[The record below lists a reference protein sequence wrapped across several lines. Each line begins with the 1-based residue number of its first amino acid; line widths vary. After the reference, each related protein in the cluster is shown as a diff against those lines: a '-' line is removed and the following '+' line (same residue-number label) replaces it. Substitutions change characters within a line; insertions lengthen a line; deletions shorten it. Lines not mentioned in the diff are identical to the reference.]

1 MTSVLKWLQDRKGIL
16 FVVLVLI
23 IVGCLFYKNNEGFYA
38 IETDVEVI
46 YKKMRDLR
54 NESLSLDRTSKGVV
68 VTDTTASDIKVSFYD
83 IEPKVHHY
91 LKLRLM
97 VQDYLNSM
105 GKHLYNLDDTKLDT
119 LNDEHKTFG
128 FIGGEDSDIMNWGT
142 FTEDNNDTF
151 SLLLAKTDTNDYIDK
166 PGTKLKAIEGYIKD
180 NFDKAVSGTLSIET
194 LIDSVKGTLDVT
206 KGGSFYDITSNKAAN
221 WGKVHNDM
229 TTISTTF
236 TAIGSKIEFII
247 DQFTALQ
254 TKIPTVTNTND
265 ELDYTDSGLKT
276 AFQKILNTKYKPST
290 SDTSLTDLLTNL
302 IGDDDLGSDADKGL
316 RNNLGALQ
324 TLIISDDVD
333 KSSSDTGELFSKDN
347 DEESGLRKKIVTL
360 HDQLAYIQGKYGDFN
375 KVVDSIVESSSF
387 TDVPRST
394 VANINVTASD
404 KDLIDK
410 YIDSVVTNLGAVYTD
425 AHIQQDIDDIEQA
438 INNSIRTAIYAE
450 TETEC
455 NKLIGNINDTGSPSI
470 NGFLNNIFKKLIT
483 SEDVEDILKSID
495 QVSKNSLDGYNTT
508 EFEKANNFFLLLEM
522 YEHFEDYL
530 NAERNIYTTIF
541 KNHHNGETVSIS
553 DYKKIMVKKNKI
565 INGYE
570 TDFKDDISN
579 YSDYFKDLKDLIFEK
594 VNESVVTTTQ
604 ASTTEAQTTT
614 TVSGGGSGGGSD
626 YSRNASGTGQRCVIR
641 GLQGDLN
648 HIVSNYSGASYD
660 FKYFGTGEDTEK
672 DVIMVYQKPIRSGE
686 HTHVFAVN
694 DNGNLVTQPED
705 ENNAQQQWFLKST
718 SDSDS
723 LFEVVSNYNSVEMA
737 LNQDSSY
744 LSLKPYQSGF
754 QGSKWKVINGQPS
767 TGLLSCNPALPHQS
781 VASPVTQVESQYAK
795 QLSEIMTMVKRNSDL
810 YQKQVGDERT
820 ASSVFGKSEP
830 LRLKVNLLSSSDD
843 VEGDNFNNVEKF
855 QDSSKGNVLGLLDS
869 YERNQNGSPLGDFT
883 PNPNA
888 PKCKSVNYDDYT
900 ENRVGQCNCIV

>member
-16 FVVLVLI
+16 VVVLVLI

-38 IETDVEVI
+38 IDTDVGSI

-54 NESLSLDRTSKGVV
+54 SKSLDLNRTSKGVV
-68 VTDTTASDIKVSFYD
+68 VEGSINADIKVSFYD

-105 GKHLYNLDDTKLDT
+105 GKHLYNLDELTDEQKT
-119 LNDEHKTFG
+119 LG
-128 FIGGEDSDIMNWGT
+128 FIGGKDSDIMDWGT
-142 FTEDNNDTF
+142 FTAKNDEKV
-151 SLLLAKTDTNDYIDK
+151 SLLLAKTDTDDYIDK
-166 PGTKLKAIEGYIKD
+166 PGTKLKAIEKYIKD
-180 NFDKAVSGTLSIET
+180 NIDRPVSGTLSIET

-206 KGGSFYDITSNKAAN
+206 TGGSFYDATSNNAAN
-221 WGKVHNDM
+221 WGKVYNDM
-229 TTISTTF
+229 TMISTTF
-236 TAIGSKIEFII
+236 TAIGSSIEYVLKRFKELKEVMPTTPSYPTDGASDTRAADLEKEFKRILEVKLGSGASAI
-247 DQFTALQ
+247 D
-254 TKIPTVTNTND
+254 
-265 ELDYTDSGLKT
+265 LKT
-276 AFQKILNTKYKPST
+276 VLENLVGDNVNGLGSGIDKALRKKLGDLRKVIITDAVDTGKGTLGKLFST
-290 SDTSLTDLLTNL
+290 
-302 IGDDDLGSDADKGL
+302 DDDENSGL
-316 RNNLGALQ
+316 RNK
-324 TLIISDDVD
+324 IS
-333 KSSSDTGELFSKDN
+333 SLYE
-347 DEESGLRKKIVTL
+347 
-360 HDQLAYIQGKYGDFN
+360 QLKHIQGQYNSFELAVG
-375 KVVDSIVESSSF
+375 SISESF
-387 TDVPRST
+387 LDTPRKTVPSIT
-394 VANINVTASD
+394 FKATEKATINN
-404 KDLIDK
+404 
-410 YIDSVVTNLGAVYTD
+410 YINSVVTNLGAVYTD

-438 INNSIRTAIYAE
+438 INNSIRITIYNK

-455 NKLIGNINDTGSPSI
+455 DKLIGNINVTGSPSI
-470 NGFLNNIFKKLIT
+470 NGVLNNILKKLINE
-483 SEDVEDILKSID
+483 SSVDSMIQSVD
-495 QVSKNSLDGYNTT
+495 QVSGNDLDGHDTSK
-508 EFEKANNFFLLLEM
+508 FAKANNFFILLKL
-522 YEHFEDYL
+522 YELFEDYL
-530 NAERNIYTTIF
+530 NAERNIYTTTF
-541 KNHHNGETVSIS
+541 NNHHYDKTDSIS
-553 DYKKIMVKKNKI
+553 EYVKIMVDTKKM
-565 INGYE
+565 INGYK
-570 TDFKDDISN
+570 TDFKDIT
-579 YSDYFKDLKDLIFEK
+579 SDYFKDLTDLIFSEL
-594 VNESVVTTTQ
+594 NGDVVTTTTSK
-604 ASTTEAQTTT
+604 ASTTTTVAQTTT
-614 TVSGGGSGGGSD
+614 TASGGGGSSGSD

-718 SDSDS
+718 SGGDS

-781 VASPVTQVESQYAK
+781 VASPATQVESQYAK

-830 LRLKVNLLSSSDD
+830 LRLKVNLLSSSDA

-855 QDSSKGNVLGLLDS
+855 GDTSKGTNNVVGLLEA
-869 YERNQNGSPLGDFT
+869 YESNQNGSPLEDFT
-883 PNPNA
+883 PNPNT